1 MLLPSLS
8 VSTHGNVVAVVAV
21 FDDGGGRG
29 GGGGRR
35 RRRRGSG
42 GAVLPSKGYGFLSV
56 ASCELKGS
64 TQNPMRAFSHPTTEA
79 ATLRQS
85 TGAV

>member
-8 VSTHGNVVAVVAV
+8 VSTHGNVVAV
-21 FDDGGGRG
+21 FDDGDGRG

-35 RRRRGSG
+35 RRRSSSG
-42 GAVLPSKGYGFLSV
+42 GAVLPSKGYGFFSV
-56 ASCELKGS
+56 ASCELKGF

-85 TGAV
+85 SGAV